1 MILNDTAAGYLR
13 IGVPARQVDK
23 KIRIIFLLKVNM
35 KKNVLVTAT
44 GGRSVGSG
52 ILHALIR
59 SSKDVAKRWNII
71 AADADPFAWGLYVA
85 PSSVLLPLASDPF
98 YLERLDK
105 IIKQKKIQ
113 AVIPGSEPELNLL
126 SVNTAHIKVPIIANG
141 SDLMP
146 LMMDKFRVIE
156 KVKELGL
163 PVIETWPILQWKKA
177 ILAYDYPFIIK
188 PTVGS
193 GGSRGLK
200 FVTSANEIEV
210 LIPSISNP
218 ENYCIQPYI
227 GSGKEEYTVGVL
239 SDKQGKLID
248 SIVMKREL
256 IGISLL
262 ESRKLNGNNFTIS
275 TGYSQGY
282 FIKNKKI
289 QSFCEELSSSIKS
302 RGPLNIQC
310 RIMNGKIYVFEIHPR
325 FSGTSPIRADVGF
338 NEPDLLLRNFLYD
351 EKFSRLRY
359 RYNVAAVRAFEHVI
373 VPVSKMKKR

>member
-1 MILNDTAAGYLR
+1 
-13 IGVPARQVDK
+13 
-23 KIRIIFLLKVNM
+23 M

-71 AADADPFAWGLYVA
+71 SADADPFAWGLYIA
-85 PSSVLLPLASDPF
+85 PHSVLLPLANDPS
-98 YLERLDK
+98 YLEKLGK
-105 IIKQKKIQ
+105 IIKQKKIH
-113 AVIPGSEPELNLL
+113 AVIPGSEPEINLL
-126 SVNTAHIKVPIIANG
+126 SANTAHINVPIIANRN
-141 SDLMP
+141 DLMP
-146 LMMDKFRVIE
+146 LMMDKFRMIE

-188 PTVGS
+188 PAIDT
-193 GGSRGLK
+193 GGSKGLK
-200 FVTSANEIEV
+200 LVTSSQEIEG
-210 LIPSISNP
+210 LIPAISNP

-227 GSGKEEYTVGVL
+227 GSGEEEYTVGVL

-256 IGISLL
+256 IGLSLL
-262 ESRKLNGNNFTIS
+262 ESKKLNGKNFMIS

-282 FIKNKKI
+282 FIKHKKI

-302 RGPLNIQC
+302 AGPLNIQC

-325 FSGTSPIRADVGF
+325 FSGSSPMRADVGF
-338 NEPDLLLRNFLYD
+338 NEPDLLLRNFLSD

-359 RYNVAAVRAFEHVI
+359 RYNVAAIRAFEHVI